1 MRQITVDS
9 LNAFVAGKP
18 FKKSNMEVEV
28 TGHLIRMK
36 LFGNTIA
43 TYDQLNQELMVTD
56 AGWKTVTT
64 KERLNAVLRHFLGC
78 FLYQENF
85 VWKVEVDKNKSIF
98 FGQLDGKWIPLK
110 EQTDFLKS
118 LQKGV

>member
-1 MRQITVDS
+1 MRQITEES
-9 LNAFVAGKP
+9 LNAFIAGKP

-36 LFGNTIA
+36 LFGNTIS

-56 AGWKTVTT
+56 AGWQTRTT
-64 KERLNAVLRHFLGC
+64 KERLNAVLNHFLDWY
-78 FLYQENF
+78 LYQENF
-85 VWKVEVDKNKSIF
+85 EWKVGVDNNKSIF
-98 FGQLDGKWIPLK
+98 FGQVKGKWIPLK

-118 LQKGV
+118 L